1 MRVQDVMT
9 RHVETIDR
17 QENAQVA
24 FDSMKLKGIRHLVV
38 KSDSELVGVL
48 SQRDLGVPDQ
58 YDFREKHRV
67 AELMTP
73 QVVTASPGM
82 SLQHAA
88 NLMRGRTIGCLPVV
102 EEGRRTGSSASSR
115 CPIFSICSGA
125 ASTARLRASADS
137 EGSRPARDLE
147 GETNA
152 LTVQSATRRSR
163 SAFEITDTELS
174 VIAALAITGDRRS
187 PKNG

>member
-58 YDFREKHRV
+58 YDFREKRRV
-67 AELMTP
+67 AELMTT
-73 QVVTASPGM
+73 QVVTASPDM
-82 SLQHAA
+82 SVRQAA

-102 EEGRRTGSSASSR
+102 AKGHRSRLVGIVTVSDLLELLGRGVDRPAPGRRVTLK
-115 CPIFSICSGA
+115 
-125 ASTARLRASADS
+125 ARGPRVDS
-137 EGSRPARDLE
+137 KAKRMR
-147 GETNA
+147 
-152 LTVQSATRRSR
+152 
-163 SAFEITDTELS
+163 
-174 VIAALAITGDRRS
+174 
-187 PKNG
+187 

>member
-38 KSDSELVGVL
+38 KNDSELVGVL

-58 YDFREKHRV
+58 YDYREKHRV
-67 AELMTP
+67 AELMTTH
-73 QVVTASPGM
+73 VVTASPDM
-82 SLQHAA
+82 SLKQAA

-102 EEGRRTGSSASSR
+102 EEGHPG
-115 CPIFSICSGA
+115 
-125 ASTARLRASADS
+125 RLVGIVTVSDLLDLLGRGVD
-137 EGSRPARDLE
+137 RPAQGQRVTLKAR
-147 GETNA
+147 GPRA
-152 LTVQSATRRSR
+152 
-163 SAFEITDTELS
+163 
-174 VIAALAITGDRRS
+174 G
-187 PKNG
+187 PKAKRMR

>member
-38 KSDSELVGVL
+38 KSDSELAGVL

-67 AELMTP
+67 AELMTT
-73 QVVTASPGM
+73 QVVTASPDM
-82 SLQHAA
+82 SVRQAA

-102 EEGRRTGSSASSR
+102 EEGHPSR
-115 CPIFSICSGA
+115 LVGIVTVSDLLELLG
-125 ASTARLRASADS
+125 RGVD
-137 EGSRPARDLE
+137 RPAPGKRVTLK
-147 GETNA
+147 
-152 LTVQSATRRSR
+152 TRGPRVDSKAKR
-163 SAFEITDTELS
+163 M
-174 VIAALAITGDRRS
+174 R
-187 PKNG
+187 

>member
-24 FDSMKLKGIRHLVV
+24 YDSMKLKGIRHLVV

-58 YDFREKHRV
+58 YDYREKHRV
-67 AELMTP
+67 AELMTTH
-73 QVVTASPGM
+73 VVTASPDM
-82 SLQHAA
+82 SLKQAA

-102 EEGRRTGSSASSR
+102 EEGR
-115 CPIFSICSGA
+115 P
-125 ASTARLRASADS
+125 ARLVGIVTVSDLLDLLGRGVD
-137 EGSRPARDLE
+137 RPAQGKR
-147 GETNA
+147 
-152 LTVQSATRRSR
+152 ATLKARAPRVDSKAKR
-163 SAFEITDTELS
+163 M
-174 VIAALAITGDRRS
+174 R
-187 PKNG
+187 

>member
-9 RHVETIDR
+9 RQVETIDR

-67 AELMTP
+67 AELMTT
-73 QVVTASPGM
+73 QVVTARPDM
-82 SLQHAA
+82 PVKQAA
-88 NLMRGRTIGCLPVV
+88 NLMRGRKIGCLPVV
-102 EEGRRTGSSASSR
+102 QEGHRT
-115 CPIFSICSGA
+115 
-125 ASTARLRASADS
+125 RLVGIVTVSDLLELLGRGVD
-137 EGSRPARDLE
+137 RPAQGQR
-147 GETNA
+147 
-152 LTVQSATRRSR
+152 
-163 SAFEITDTELS
+163 
-174 VIAALAITGDRRS
+174 VILKARGPRVDSKAKRMR
-187 PKNG
+187 

>member
-48 SQRDLGVPDQ
+48 SKRDLGVPDQ

-67 AELMTP
+67 AELMTT
-73 QVVTASPGM
+73 QVVTASPDM
-82 SLQHAA
+82 SVRQAA
-88 NLMRGRTIGCLPVV
+88 NLMRGRAIGCLPIV
-102 EEGRRTGSSASSR
+102 EEGPRSR
-115 CPIFSICSGA
+115 LVGIVTVSDLLELLG
-125 ASTARLRASADS
+125 RGVD
-137 EGSRPARDLE
+137 RPAAGKRVTLK
-147 GETNA
+147 
-152 LTVQSATRRSR
+152 TRAPRVDSKAKR
-163 SAFEITDTELS
+163 M
-174 VIAALAITGDRRS
+174 R
-187 PKNG
+187 

>member
-48 SQRDLGVPDQ
+48 SKRDLGVPDQ

-67 AELMTP
+67 AELMTT
-73 QVVTASPGM
+73 QVVTAKPDM
-82 SLQHAA
+82 SVRQAA
-88 NLMRGRTIGCLPVV
+88 NLMRGRAIGCLPVV
-102 EEGRRTGSSASSR
+102 EEGPRSR
-115 CPIFSICSGA
+115 LVGIVTVSDLLELLG
-125 ASTARLRASADS
+125 RGVD
-137 EGSRPARDLE
+137 RPAPGKRVTLK
-147 GETNA
+147 
-152 LTVQSATRRSR
+152 TRGPRVDSKAKR
-163 SAFEITDTELS
+163 M
-174 VIAALAITGDRRS
+174 R
-187 PKNG
+187 

>member
-38 KSDSELVGVL
+38 KNGNSELVGVL
-48 SQRDLGVPDQ
+48 SQHDLGMPDQ

-67 AELMTP
+67 AELMSTH
-73 QVVTASPGM
+73 VVTASPGM
-82 SLQHAA
+82 SVKQAA

-102 EEGRRTGSSASSR
+102 EEGRPSR
-115 CPIFSICSGA
+115 LVGIVTVSDLLELLG
-125 ASTARLRASADS
+125 RGVD
-137 EGSRPARDLE
+137 RPAQGQRVTLKAR
-147 GETNA
+147 GPRVGSKA
-152 LTVQSATRRSR
+152 KRMR
-163 SAFEITDTELS
+163 
-174 VIAALAITGDRRS
+174 
-187 PKNG
+187 

>member
-9 RHVETIDR
+9 REVETIDR

-67 AELMTP
+67 GELMSTH
-73 QVVTASPGM
+73 VVTASPNM
-82 SLQHAA
+82 SVKQAA

-102 EEGRRTGSSASSR
+102 QEG
-115 CPIFSICSGA
+115 P
-125 ASTARLRASADS
+125 
-137 EGSRPARDLE
+137 
-147 GETNA
+147 
-152 LTVQSATRRSR
+152 RSR
-163 SAFEITDTELS
+163 LVGIITVSDLLELLGRG
-174 VIAALAITGDRRS
+174 VDRPTPGNRATLKARAPRVDS
-187 PKNG
+187 KAKRMR

>member
-67 AELMTP
+67 AELMTT
-73 QVVTASPGM
+73 QVVTASPDM
-82 SLQHAA
+82 SVRQAA
-88 NLMRGRTIGCLPVV
+88 NLMRGRAIGCLPVV
-102 EEGRRTGSSASSR
+102 QEGHRSRLVGIVTVSDLLELLGRGVDRPAPGRRVTLK
-115 CPIFSICSGA
+115 
-125 ASTARLRASADS
+125 ARGPRVDS
-137 EGSRPARDLE
+137 KAKRMR
-147 GETNA
+147 
-152 LTVQSATRRSR
+152 
-163 SAFEITDTELS
+163 
-174 VIAALAITGDRRS
+174 
-187 PKNG
+187 